1 MDHHENLSGS
11 ISTAGA
17 SDRSFGQVFAGF
29 FTIVGAYR
37 FFVAAADYWW
47 WWVVAAVFAVAAGFI
62 PRVLA
67 PLNRVWTAF
76 GLVLHGMVSPVILA
90 LLYMFAILPTALVVR
105 VVGKDLLRLSRDP
118 DATTYWIT
126 RGDAGETG
134 SMKDQF

>member
-1 MDHHENLSGS
+1 
-11 ISTAGA
+11 
-17 SDRSFGQVFAGF
+17 
-29 FTIVGAYR
+29 
-37 FFVAAADYWW
+37 
-47 WWVVAAVFAVAAGFI
+47 
-62 PRVLA
+62 
-67 PLNRVWTAF
+67 
-76 GLVLHGMVSPVILA
+76 MVSPVILA